1 MNKLIAAFGSWYY
14 VIKANTLLRA
24 TNDCFTSRIN
34 SRQEETKSRQKKF
47 ILTIILFLAHR
58 RSNHSCLVQDQ
69 LNII

>member
-34 SRQEETKSRQKKF
+34 SRQEETKS
-47 ILTIILFLAHR
+47 
-58 RSNHSCLVQDQ
+58 
-69 LNII
+69 